1 MLFLIKNLIGC
12 ALLLFVVNTHL
23 HGRWHKWQE
32 ELHWGRV
39 LNGVKTPSCVHPN
52 RNKWP
57 YNINRN
63 CKPKSYLYVQNKKRR
78 KRQAYKLNR
87 YKACSIFSI
96 FDKSNEGKKKRGGRP
111 SDGGVPQEGKQPSA
125 EVPQEGKQPSVE
137 VPQEGKQPSVEVPQE
152 GKQPSVEV
160 PQEGKQP
167 SAEVPQVGKQPSGG
181 VPQVGKPPTG
191 GAPPGEVPPL
201 STPHGCESEGCIELS
216 NLESNPK
223 EALKNVATYK
233 QHLENFKSRVILS
246 LQTIFCSYT
255 KGIDKKDNLRGFVLH
270 ILSDFER
277 KHLEHTHLADVQ
289 NMRNEKVREEYLQSN
304 YNCFLDIV
312 KTIEENLYNILL
324 YKIQSVKLKAL
335 DDIKE
340 TVLSHRESNA
350 DYISYV
356 NHVNKTFEAY
366 EKKLQSLLPASFKFS
381 LYERMSRDSG
391 VAEEEQRKRHPSSL
405 SNFAYHFPME
415 KYEQLIKKNINY
427 VKKLSHDLTKK
438 KKKRLI
444 KEIERSKNYQNILH
458 IIDNQQKQIEILQ
471 EQLEA
476 NVEGFPGKYS
486 PFHCAVAY
494 RIPDTNLNISTQY
507 VKGKFNVK
515 LNCIP
520 DDSLHLLGSY
530 GFVKAL
536 PFGNLGLSFSLN
548 F

>member
-1 MLFLIKNLIGC
+1 MLFLIKNLFGWI
-12 ALLLFVVNTHL
+12 LLLFVLNTHL
-23 HGRWHKWQE
+23 NEKSHKW
-32 ELHWGRV
+32 LKGLKGGRV
-39 LNGVKTPSCVHPN
+39 LKGIETHSCVH
-52 RNKWP
+52 RKGNKWP
-57 YNINRN
+57 YNGNRY
-63 CKPKSYLYVQNKKRR
+63 CKPKSYLYIQNKRR
-78 KRQAYKLNR
+78 RHQFYRLNR
-87 YKACSIFSI
+87 YKVCSIFSI
-96 FDKSNEGKKKRGGRP
+96 FDKSNEEKKKKVRGEP
-111 SDGGVPQEGKQPSA
+111 TTAGVPHKGMPPTEGILQEGKPS
-125 EVPQEGKQPSVE
+125 
-137 VPQEGKQPSVEVPQE
+137 
-152 GKQPSVEV
+152 
-160 PQEGKQP
+160 
-167 SAEVPQVGKQPSGG
+167 
-181 VPQVGKPPTG
+181 TG
-191 GAPPGEVPPL
+191 RIVPGEVTPPVEPPPL
-201 STPHGCESEGCIELS
+201 NIPNSSESEGCIELS
-216 NLESNPK
+216 NLENNPK
-223 EALKNVATYK
+223 AALKNVVQYK
-233 QHLENFKSRVILS
+233 KHLENFKGKVILS

-255 KGIDKKDNLRGFVLH
+255 KGIDKQDNLRKFVLN
-270 ILSDFER
+270 ILSDFEV
-277 KHLEHTHLADVQ
+277 KYHKYTHLADVQ
-289 NMRNEKVREEYLQSN
+289 NMRNEKVKEEYLQSN

-312 KTIEENLYNILL
+312 KTIEENLYNLLL
-324 YKIQSVKLKAL
+324 YKIQSIKLKAL

-340 TVLSHRESNA
+340 TVLSHKESNA

-366 EKKLQSLLPASFKFS
+366 EKKLQNLFPSSFKFS
-381 LYERMSRDSG
+381 LYNKMSKNSD
-391 VAEEEQRKRHPSSL
+391 AEQQQPSSM
-405 SNFAYHFPME
+405 SNFVYNFPIE

-438 KKKRLI
+438 KKKKLI

-494 RIPDTNLNISTQY
+494 RIPDTNLNVSTQY